1 MGNSIR
7 VLVVDDHNVVREG
20 LRAVLESREDIEVIG
35 EAGDGDQAIIQ
46 ARVLQPDVILMDLEM
61 PRKNGISAT
70 YEIMAEQ
77 PQARI
82 LVLSSFSDE
91 SKVAE
96 LVQAGAKGYL
106 LKDADA
112 HELVNAI
119 RQVNA
124 GQMPL
129 SPLVARRLID
139 SMTQSPLEPRLVEIL
154 TKRELMI
161 LPMVV
166 HGMSNKDIGD
176 RLGITLRTVGTHVS
190 HMMQKAEVD
199 NRVQLS
205 MLAVRQG
212 LTSLY
217 KGGE

>member
-139 SMTQSPLEPRLVEIL
+139 SMTQSPPEPRLVEIL

>member
-139 SMTQSPLEPRLVEIL
+139 SMTQSPPEPRLVEIL

-217 KGGE
+217 TGGE

>member
-139 SMTQSPLEPRLVEIL
+139 SMTQSPPEPRLVEIL

-205 MLAVRQG
+205 MLAVRQR

>member
-1 MGNSIR
+1 MEKSIR

-20 LRAVLESREDIEVIG
+20 LRAMLESRQGIEVIG
-35 EAGDGDQAIIQ
+35 EAGDGDQAVSQ
-46 ARVLQPDVILMDLEM
+46 ARLLQPDVILMDLEM

-70 YEIMAEQ
+70 YEIMAER
-77 PQARI
+77 PESRI

-91 SKVAE
+91 SKIAE
-96 LVQAGAKGYL
+96 LVHAGAKGYL
-106 LKDADA
+106 LKDADGK
-112 HELVNAI
+112 ELVNAI

-139 SMTQSPLEPRLVEIL
+139 SMTKVSQEPRLIEIL

-161 LPMVV
+161 LPMIV
-166 HGMSNKDIGD
+166 HGLSNKDIGEK
-176 RLGITLRTVGTHVS
+176 LGITGRTVGTHIS
-190 HMMQKAEVD
+190 HMISKAGVD

-217 KGGE
+217 RDDE

>member
-139 SMTQSPLEPRLVEIL
+139 SMTQSPPEPRLVEIL

-212 LTSLY
+212 LTLLY

>member
-7 VLVVDDHNVVREG
+7 VLLVDDHNVVREG
-20 LRAVLESREDIEVIG
+20 LRAVLESRENIQVIG
-35 EAGDGDQAIIQ
+35 EAGDGDQAVTQ
-46 ARVLQPDVILMDLEM
+46 ARLLQPDVILMDLQM
-61 PRKNGISAT
+61 PRKSGISAI
-70 YEIMAEQ
+70 YEILAEQ

-91 SKVAE
+91 SQIAE
-96 LVQAGAKGYL
+96 SVNAGAMGYI
-106 LKDADA
+106 LKDADVD
-112 HELVNAI
+112 ELVDAI
-119 RQVNA
+119 RQVHA

-129 SPLVARRLID
+129 SPLVARRLVN
-139 SMTQSPLEPRLVEIL
+139 SMKKPSQEPRLIEIL
-154 TKRELMI
+154 THRELTI
-161 LPMVV
+161 LPLVV
-166 HGMSNKDIGD
+166 RGMSNKDIGD

-190 HMMQKAEVD
+190 HMINKADVD

-217 KGGE
+217 KDGE

>member
-139 SMTQSPLEPRLVEIL
+139 SMTQSPPEPRLVEIL

-212 LTSLY
+212 LTSRY